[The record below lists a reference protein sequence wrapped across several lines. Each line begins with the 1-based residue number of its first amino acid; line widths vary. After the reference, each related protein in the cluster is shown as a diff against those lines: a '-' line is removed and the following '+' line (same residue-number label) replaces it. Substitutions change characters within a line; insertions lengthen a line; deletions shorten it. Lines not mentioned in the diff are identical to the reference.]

1 MFRKLADRL
10 KEFKLTMRMK
20 LTLSLSAIAVTLLVS
35 SVISIMEYYK
45 MSNYVSDLIA
55 DNIRSVNVA
64 QKLSEVTNKYN
75 LDLLTV
81 IGDDAVSTLPD
92 FHQKEFMA
100 HCDSL
105 RNSLTS
111 DKMVPLTDS
120 VVYAY
125 SAYMLTSL
133 ELNDVLLSD
142 FIDTRAWYF
151 DRLQPKFKRLN
162 SYIDVLNNAIYEDL
176 KKNSLTF
183 QRGFYRSIIPG
194 AVAVGVG
201 LLLVLMLLFF
211 LLVYYVNPIYRMLAG
226 LNNYRSFNKKYSYS
240 FEGDDQLAELN
251 DGITELAGENQMLRK
266 RVANLRA
273 KVASGTVASG
283 TVAST
288 SSATTVASVTEP
300 AAEVTG
306 RDEPVEV
313 TGRDEPAEVTK
324 EGELLEVTG
333 KEASVTEP
341 AEVTAPT
348 NNN

>member
-1 MFRKLADRL
+1 MLRKLADRM

-35 SVISIMEYYK
+35 SVISIMEYYR

-75 LDLLTV
+75 LDLLTL
-81 IGDDAVSTLPD
+81 IGDNSVNTLPD
-92 FHQKEFMA
+92 FHQKEFMG

-133 ELNDVLLSD
+133 ELNDVMLSD
-142 FIDTRAWYF
+142 FIDTMAWYF
-151 DRLQPKFKRLN
+151 DRLQPKFRRLN
-162 SYIDVLNNAIYEDL
+162 HYIDVLNEAIYDDL

-211 LLVYYVNPIYRMLAG
+211 LLVFYVNPIYRMLSG
-226 LNNYRSFNKKYSYS
+226 LNNYRSYNKKYSYS
-240 FEGDDQLAELN
+240 FEGDDQLVELN
-251 DGITELAGENQMLRK
+251 DGITELTGENQMLRK

-273 KVASGTVASG
+273 KIASASEPKDNGASGAGETDR
-283 TVAST
+283 TT
-288 SSATTVASVTEP
+288 DPATGQAK
-300 AAEVTG
+300 
-306 RDEPVEV
+306 D
-313 TGRDEPAEVTK
+313 
-324 EGELLEVTG
+324 
-333 KEASVTEP
+333 
-341 AEVTAPT
+341 
-348 NNN
+348 NQ

>member
-45 MSNYVSDLIA
+45 MSDYVSDLIA

-75 LDLLTV
+75 LDLLAV
-81 IGDDAVSTLPD
+81 IGDDAVRTLPD

-162 SYIDVLNNAIYEDL
+162 RYIDVLNEAIYDDL

-226 LNNYRSFNKKYSYS
+226 LKNYRAFNKKYFYS

-251 DGITELAGENQMLRK
+251 DGITELTGENQMLRK

-273 KVASGTVASG
+273 KVASGTVASTG
-283 TVAST
+283 SAATVT
-288 SSATTVASVTEP
+288 
-300 AAEVTG
+300 
-306 RDEPVEV
+306 
-313 TGRDEPAEVTK
+313 
-324 EGELLEVTG
+324 
-333 KEASVTEP
+333 SVTEP
-341 AEVTAPT
+341 AEVTALT
-348 NNN
+348 KNNN

>member
-1 MFRKLADRL
+1 MLRKLADRM

-35 SVISIMEYYK
+35 SVISIMEYYR

-75 LDLLTV
+75 LDLLTL
-81 IGDDAVSTLPD
+81 IGDNSVNTLPD
-92 FHQKEFMA
+92 FHQKEFMG

-133 ELNDVLLSD
+133 ELNDVMLSD

-151 DRLQPKFKRLN
+151 DRLQPKFRRLN
-162 SYIDVLNNAIYEDL
+162 HYIDVLNEAIYDDL

-211 LLVYYVNPIYRMLAG
+211 LLVFYVNPIYRMLSG
-226 LNNYRSFNKKYSYS
+226 LNNYRSYNKKYSYS
-240 FEGDDQLAELN
+240 FEGDDQLVELN
-251 DGITELAGENQMLRK
+251 DGITELTGENQMLRK

-273 KVASGTVASG
+273 KIASASEPKDNG
-283 TVAST
+283 VSGAGETDRT
-288 SSATTVASVTEP
+288 TDPATGQAK
-300 AAEVTG
+300 
-306 RDEPVEV
+306 D
-313 TGRDEPAEVTK
+313 
-324 EGELLEVTG
+324 
-333 KEASVTEP
+333 
-341 AEVTAPT
+341 
-348 NNN
+348 NQ

>member
-1 MFRKLADRL
+1 MFRKLADRM

-35 SVISIMEYYK
+35 SVISIMEYYR

-75 LDLLTV
+75 LDLLAL
-81 IGDDAVSTLPD
+81 IGDNSVNTLPD
-92 FHQKEFMA
+92 FHQKEFMG

-133 ELNDVLLSD
+133 ELNDVMLSD

-151 DRLQPKFKRLN
+151 DRLQPKFRRLN
-162 SYIDVLNNAIYEDL
+162 HYIDVLNEAIYDDL

-211 LLVYYVNPIYRMLAG
+211 LLVFYVNPIYRMLSG
-226 LNNYRSFNKKYSYS
+226 LNNYRSYNKKYSYS

-251 DGITELAGENQMLRK
+251 DGITELTGEWPTCGPRSLRQAPLIIIIKEYPNEHQGDIQK
-266 RVANLRA
+266 RWLRSA
-273 KVASGTVASG
+273 CQCAVHVPVHSGLC
-283 TVAST
+283 
-288 SSATTVASVTEP
+288 
-300 AAEVTG
+300 
-306 RDEPVEV
+306 
-313 TGRDEPAEVTK
+313 
-324 EGELLEVTG
+324 GERQ
-333 KEASVTEP
+333 
-341 AEVTAPT
+341 
-348 NNN
+348 

>member
-300 AAEVTG
+300 A
-306 RDEPVEV
+306 EV
-313 TGRDEPAEVTK
+313 TGRDEPAEVTGG
-324 EGELLEVTG
+324 GELLEVTG

>member
-1 MFRKLADRL
+1 MFRKLADRM

-81 IGDDAVSTLPD
+81 IGDDSVNTLPD
-92 FHQKEFMA
+92 FHQKEFMG

-133 ELNDVLLSD
+133 ELNDVMLSD

-151 DRLQPKFKRLN
+151 DRLQPKFRRLN
-162 SYIDVLNNAIYEDL
+162 SYIDVLNSAIYDDL

-211 LLVYYVNPIYRMLAG
+211 ILVYYVNPIYRMLAG

-251 DGITELAGENQMLRK
+251 DGITELTGENQMLRK

-273 KVASGTVASG
+273 KVASSG
-283 TVAST
+283 VAST
-288 SSATTVASVTEP
+288 VGEPGRTTGSATAESGTGSTSSVTDP
-300 AAEVTG
+300 TEVTG
-306 RDEPVEV
+306 
-313 TGRDEPAEVTK
+313 
-324 EGELLEVTG
+324 
-333 KEASVTEP
+333 
-341 AEVTAPT
+341 TAK

>member
-1 MFRKLADRL
+1 MFRKLADRM

-35 SVISIMEYYK
+35 SVISIMEYYR

-75 LDLLTV
+75 LDLLAL
-81 IGDDAVSTLPD
+81 IGDNSVNTLPD
-92 FHQKEFMA
+92 FHQKEFMG
-100 HCDSL
+100 HCDSP
-105 RNSLTS
+105 RNSSTS

-133 ELNDVLLSD
+133 ELNDVMRSD

-151 DRLQPKFKRLN
+151 DRLQPKFRRLN
-162 SYIDVLNNAIYEDL
+162 HYIDVLNEAIYDDL

-211 LLVYYVNPIYRMLAG
+211 LLVFYVNPIYRMLSG
-226 LNNYRSFNKKYSYS
+226 LNNYRSYNKKYSYS

-251 DGITELAGENQMLRK
+251 DGITELTGENQMLRK

-273 KVASGTVASG
+273 KVASTG
-283 TVAST
+283 
-288 SSATTVASVTEP
+288 SAH
-300 AAEVTG
+300 
-306 RDEPVEV
+306 
-313 TGRDEPAEVTK
+313 
-324 EGELLEVTG
+324 
-333 KEASVTEP
+333 
-341 AEVTAPT
+341 

>member
-1 MFRKLADRL
+1 MFRKLVDRM
-10 KEFKLTMRMK
+10 KEFRLTMRMK

-35 SVISIMEYYK
+35 SVISIMEYYR
-45 MSNYVSDLIA
+45 MSDYVSDLIA

-75 LDLLTV
+75 LDLLTL
-81 IGDDAVSTLPD
+81 IGDNSVNTLPD
-92 FHQKEFMA
+92 FHQKEFMG

-133 ELNDVLLSD
+133 ELNDVMLSD

-151 DRLQPKFKRLN
+151 DRLQPKFRRLN
-162 SYIDVLNNAIYEDL
+162 HYIDVLNEAIYDDL

-211 LLVYYVNPIYRMLAG
+211 LLVFYVNPIYRMLSG
-226 LNNYRSFNKKYSYS
+226 LNNYRSYNKKYSYS
-240 FEGDDQLAELN
+240 FEGDDQLVELN
-251 DGITELAGENQMLRK
+251 DGITELTGENQMLRK

-273 KVASGTVASG
+273 KIASASEPKDNGASGAGETDR
-283 TVAST
+283 TT
-288 SSATTVASVTEP
+288 DPATGQAK
-300 AAEVTG
+300 
-306 RDEPVEV
+306 D
-313 TGRDEPAEVTK
+313 
-324 EGELLEVTG
+324 
-333 KEASVTEP
+333 
-341 AEVTAPT
+341 
-348 NNN
+348 NQ

>member
-1 MFRKLADRL
+1 MFRKLADRM

-35 SVISIMEYYK
+35 SVISIMEYYR
-45 MSNYVSDLIA
+45 MSDYVSDLIA

-75 LDLLTV
+75 LDLLAL
-81 IGDDAVSTLPD
+81 IGDNSVNTLPD
-92 FHQKEFMA
+92 FHQKEFMG

-133 ELNDVLLSD
+133 ELNDVMLSD

-151 DRLQPKFKRLN
+151 DRLQPKFRRLN
-162 SYIDVLNNAIYEDL
+162 HYIDVLNEAIYDDL

-211 LLVYYVNPIYRMLAG
+211 LLVFYVNPIYRMLSG
-226 LNNYRSFNKKYSYS
+226 LSNYRSYNKKYSYS
-240 FEGDDQLAELN
+240 FEGDDQLVELN
-251 DGITELAGENQMLRK
+251 DGITELTGENQMLRK

-273 KVASGTVASG
+273 KIASASEPKDNGASGAGETDR
-283 TVAST
+283 TT
-288 SSATTVASVTEP
+288 DPATGQAK
-300 AAEVTG
+300 
-306 RDEPVEV
+306 D
-313 TGRDEPAEVTK
+313 
-324 EGELLEVTG
+324 
-333 KEASVTEP
+333 
-341 AEVTAPT
+341 
-348 NNN
+348 NQ

>member
-1 MFRKLADRL
+1 MFRKLADRM

-35 SVISIMEYYK
+35 SVISIMVYYR

-75 LDLLTV
+75 LDLLAL
-81 IGDDAVSTLPD
+81 IGDNSVNTLPD
-92 FHQKEFMA
+92 FHQKEFMG

-133 ELNDVLLSD
+133 ELNDVMLSD

-151 DRLQPKFKRLN
+151 DRLQPKFRRLN
-162 SYIDVLNNAIYEDL
+162 HYIDVLNEAIYDDL

-211 LLVYYVNPIYRMLAG
+211 LLVFYVNPIYRMLSG
-226 LNNYRSFNKKYSYS
+226 LNNYRSYNKKYSYS

-251 DGITELAGENQMLRK
+251 DGITELTGENQMLRK

-273 KVASGTVASG
+273 KVASTG
-283 TVAST
+283 
-288 SSATTVASVTEP
+288 SAH
-300 AAEVTG
+300 
-306 RDEPVEV
+306 
-313 TGRDEPAEVTK
+313 
-324 EGELLEVTG
+324 
-333 KEASVTEP
+333 
-341 AEVTAPT
+341 

>member
-162 SYIDVLNNAIYEDL
+162 YYIDVLNGAIYDDL

-251 DGITELAGENQMLRK
+251 DGITELTGENQMLRK

-273 KVASGTVASG
+273 KVASGTVASTG
-283 TVAST
+283 
-288 SSATTVASVTEP
+288 SATTVASVTEP
-300 AAEVTG
+300 
-306 RDEPVEV
+306 VEV
-313 TGRDEPAEVTK
+313 TG
-324 EGELLEVTG
+324 
-333 KEASVTEP
+333 
-341 AEVTAPT
+341 TAK

>member
-1 MFRKLADRL
+1 MLRKLADRM

-35 SVISIMEYYK
+35 SVISIMEYYR
-45 MSNYVSDLIA
+45 MSDYVSDLIA

-75 LDLLTV
+75 LDLLTL
-81 IGDDAVSTLPD
+81 IGDNSVNTLPD
-92 FHQKEFMA
+92 FHQKEFMG

-133 ELNDVLLSD
+133 ELNDVMLSD

-151 DRLQPKFKRLN
+151 DRLQPKFRRLN
-162 SYIDVLNNAIYEDL
+162 HYIDVLNEAIYDDL

-211 LLVYYVNPIYRMLAG
+211 LLVFYVNPIYRMLSG
-226 LNNYRSFNKKYSYS
+226 LNNYRSYNKKYSYS
-240 FEGDDQLAELN
+240 FEGDDQLVELN
-251 DGITELAGENQMLRK
+251 DGITELTGENQMLRK

-273 KVASGTVASG
+273 KIASASEPKDNGASGVGETDR
-283 TVAST
+283 TT
-288 SSATTVASVTEP
+288 DPATGQAK
-300 AAEVTG
+300 
-306 RDEPVEV
+306 D
-313 TGRDEPAEVTK
+313 
-324 EGELLEVTG
+324 
-333 KEASVTEP
+333 
-341 AEVTAPT
+341 
-348 NNN
+348 NQ

>member
-1 MFRKLADRL
+1 MLRKLADRM
-10 KEFKLTMRMK
+10 KEFRLTMRMK

-35 SVISIMEYYK
+35 SVISIMEYYR
-45 MSNYVSDLIA
+45 MSDYVSDLIA

-75 LDLLTV
+75 LDLLAL
-81 IGDDAVSTLPD
+81 IGDNSVNTLPD
-92 FHQKEFMA
+92 FHQKEFMG

-133 ELNDVLLSD
+133 ELNDVMLSD

-151 DRLQPKFKRLN
+151 DRLQPKFRRLN
-162 SYIDVLNNAIYEDL
+162 HYIDVLNEAIYDDL

-211 LLVYYVNPIYRMLAG
+211 LLVFYVNPIYRMLSG
-226 LNNYRSFNKKYSYS
+226 LNNYRSYNKKYSYS
-240 FEGDDQLAELN
+240 FEGDDQLVELN
-251 DGITELAGENQMLRK
+251 DGITELTGENQMLRK

-273 KVASGTVASG
+273 KIASASEPKDNGASGAGETDR
-283 TVAST
+283 TT
-288 SSATTVASVTEP
+288 DQATGQAK
-300 AAEVTG
+300 
-306 RDEPVEV
+306 D
-313 TGRDEPAEVTK
+313 
-324 EGELLEVTG
+324 
-333 KEASVTEP
+333 
-341 AEVTAPT
+341 
-348 NNN
+348 NQ

>member
-162 SYIDVLNNAIYEDL
+162 YYIDVLNGAIYDDL

-251 DGITELAGENQMLRK
+251 DGITELTGENQMLRK

-273 KVASGTVASG
+273 KVASGTVASTG
-283 TVAST
+283 
-288 SSATTVASVTEP
+288 SATTVASVTEP
-300 AAEVTG
+300 AEVT
-306 RDEPVEV
+306 
-313 TGRDEPAEVTK
+313 TQTK
-324 EGELLEVTG
+324 
-333 KEASVTEP
+333 
-341 AEVTAPT
+341 

>member
-1 MFRKLADRL
+1 MLRKLADRM
-10 KEFKLTMRMK
+10 KEFRLTMRMK

-35 SVISIMEYYK
+35 SVISIMEYYR
-45 MSNYVSDLIA
+45 MSDYVSDLIA

-75 LDLLTV
+75 LDLLAL
-81 IGDDAVSTLPD
+81 IGDNSVNTLPD
-92 FHQKEFMA
+92 FHQKEFMG

-133 ELNDVLLSD
+133 ELNDVMRSD

-151 DRLQPKFKRLN
+151 DRLQPKFRRLN
-162 SYIDVLNNAIYEDL
+162 HYIDVLNEAIYDDL

-211 LLVYYVNPIYRMLAG
+211 LLVFYVNPIYRMLSG
-226 LNNYRSFNKKYSYS
+226 LNNYRSYNKKYSYS
-240 FEGDDQLAELN
+240 FEGDDQLVELN
-251 DGITELAGENQMLRK
+251 DGITELTGENQMLRK

-273 KVASGTVASG
+273 KIASASEPKDNGASGAGETDR
-283 TVAST
+283 TT
-288 SSATTVASVTEP
+288 DPATGQAK
-300 AAEVTG
+300 
-306 RDEPVEV
+306 D
-313 TGRDEPAEVTK
+313 
-324 EGELLEVTG
+324 
-333 KEASVTEP
+333 
-341 AEVTAPT
+341 
-348 NNN
+348 NQ

>member
-1 MFRKLADRL
+1 MFRKLVDRM
-10 KEFKLTMRMK
+10 KELRLTMRMK

-64 QKLSEVTNKYN
+64 QKLSEVTNQYN

-81 IGDDAVSTLPD
+81 IGDDSVNTLPD
-92 FHQKEFMA
+92 FHQKEFMG

-162 SYIDVLNNAIYEDL
+162 SYIDVLNNAIYDDL

-226 LNNYRSFNKKYSYS
+226 LNNYRSYNKKYSYS

-251 DGITELAGENQMLRK
+251 DGITELTGENQMLRK

-273 KVASGTVASG
+273 KVASAGS
-283 TVAST
+283 VAST
-288 SSATTVASVTEP
+288 GSATENATPATLAAPVAVVRQ
-300 AAEVTG
+300 AHQ
-306 RDEPVEV
+306 PVE
-313 TGRDEPAEVTK
+313 
-324 EGELLEVTG
+324 
-333 KEASVTEP
+333 
-341 AEVTAPT
+341 APSGT
-348 NNN
+348 DSKNN

>member
-1 MFRKLADRL
+1 MLRKLADRM

-35 SVISIMEYYK
+35 SVISIMEYYR

-81 IGDDAVSTLPD
+81 IGDDSVNTLPD
-92 FHQKEFMA
+92 FHQKEFMG

-133 ELNDVLLSD
+133 ELNDVMLSD

-151 DRLQPKFKRLN
+151 DRLQPKFRRLN
-162 SYIDVLNNAIYEDL
+162 HYIDVLNEAIYDDL

-211 LLVYYVNPIYRMLAG
+211 LLVFYVNPIYRMLSG
-226 LNNYRSFNKKYSYS
+226 LNNYRSYNKKYSYS
-240 FEGDDQLAELN
+240 FEGDDQLVELN
-251 DGITELAGENQMLRK
+251 DGITELTGENQMLRK

-273 KVASGTVASG
+273 KVASASEPKDNGTSG
-283 TVAST
+283 AGETDRT
-288 SSATTVASVTEP
+288 TDPATGQAK
-300 AAEVTG
+300 
-306 RDEPVEV
+306 D
-313 TGRDEPAEVTK
+313 
-324 EGELLEVTG
+324 
-333 KEASVTEP
+333 
-341 AEVTAPT
+341 
-348 NNN
+348 NQ

>member
-1 MFRKLADRL
+1 MFRKLADRM

-35 SVISIMEYYK
+35 SVISIMEYYR

-75 LDLLTV
+75 LDLLAL
-81 IGDDAVSTLPD
+81 IGDNSVNTLPD
-92 FHQKEFMA
+92 FHQKEFMG

-133 ELNDVLLSD
+133 ELNDVMLSD

-151 DRLQPKFKRLN
+151 DRLQPKFRRLN
-162 SYIDVLNNAIYEDL
+162 HYIDVLNEAIYD
-176 KKNSLTF
+176 
-183 QRGFYRSIIPG
+183 
-194 AVAVGVG
+194 VGGV

-211 LLVYYVNPIYRMLAG
+211 LLVFYVNPIYRMLSG
-226 LNNYRSFNKKYSYS
+226 LNNYRSYNKKYSYS

-251 DGITELAGENQMLRK
+251 DGITELTGENQMLRK

-273 KVASGTVASG
+273 KVASTG
-283 TVAST
+283 
-288 SSATTVASVTEP
+288 SAH
-300 AAEVTG
+300 
-306 RDEPVEV
+306 
-313 TGRDEPAEVTK
+313 
-324 EGELLEVTG
+324 
-333 KEASVTEP
+333 
-341 AEVTAPT
+341 

>member
-1 MFRKLADRL
+1 MFRKIADRI
-10 KEFKLTMRMK
+10 KELRLTMRMK

-35 SVISIMEYYK
+35 CIISVMEYYK

-55 DNIRSVNVA
+55 DNIRSINVA
-64 QKLSEVTNKYN
+64 QKLSEVTNRYN

-81 IGDDAVSTLPD
+81 IGDDSVNTLPD
-92 FHQKEFMA
+92 FHQKEFMG

-111 DKMVPLTDS
+111 AKMVPLTDS

-142 FIDTRAWYF
+142 FIDARTWYF
-151 DRLQPKFKRLN
+151 ERLQPKFQRLN
-162 SYIDVLNNAIYEDL
+162 SYIDVLNEAIYGDL
-176 KKNSLTF
+176 QKNSFTF

-194 AVAVGVG
+194 AVAVGCG

-226 LNNYRSFNKKYSYS
+226 LNNYRSYNKKYSYT
-240 FEGDDQLAELN
+240 FEGDDQLSELN

-266 RVANLRA
+266 RVSDLRA
-273 KVASGTVASG
+273 KL
-283 TVAST
+283 
-288 SSATTVASVTEP
+288 SAKSAGQDRTES
-300 AAEVTG
+300 E
-306 RDEPVEV
+306 
-313 TGRDEPAEVTK
+313 
-324 EGELLEVTG
+324 
-333 KEASVTEP
+333 
-341 AEVTAPT
+341 
-348 NNN
+348 